1 MEGFSIILP
10 LHKPEEKKIV
20 ENRRLVSMFQVGFKT
35 ADLVREIPRIG
46 TLRYANIESA
56 ATISNAT
63 RNWLILCI
71 MIPDTS
77 QLNTMNTCITWHD
90 MISIVTVTYCPVTY
104 LSTSTVE
111 PDGSWCVSCGACR
124 VIIVRLHMSYTS
136 KVTSRNI
143 PSQWLYPKYILLGV
157 LKYFSASLL
166 VFTPHF
172 SEKVTHDVT
181 VSVVLSR

>member
-1 MEGFSIILP
+1 VEGFSIILP

-77 QLNTMNTCITWHD
+77 QLNTMNTCIT
-90 MISIVTVTYCPVTY
+90 
-104 LSTSTVE
+104 
-111 PDGSWCVSCGACR
+111 
-124 VIIVRLHMSYTS
+124 
-136 KVTSRNI
+136 
-143 PSQWLYPKYILLGV
+143 
-157 LKYFSASLL
+157 
-166 VFTPHF
+166 
-172 SEKVTHDVT
+172 
-181 VSVVLSR
+181 